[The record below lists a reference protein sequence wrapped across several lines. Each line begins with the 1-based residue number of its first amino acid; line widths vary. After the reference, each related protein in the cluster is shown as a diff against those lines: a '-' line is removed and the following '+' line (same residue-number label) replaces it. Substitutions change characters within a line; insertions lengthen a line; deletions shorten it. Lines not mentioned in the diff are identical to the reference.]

1 MARETQKAKIERLEN
16 ELKQKEKIIKELLAK
31 DLEKDEELKNAE
43 KRYQNLIKD
52 CKKDIPKLKNNNN
65 AQKIRNERGAGR
77 KSRFTDTETDTIKL
91 YRLQGKTIREIAE
104 TFNCSVGLVHKIIN
118 ENLKGCVKNDTGI

>member
-16 ELKQKEKIIKELLAK
+16 ELKQKEKIIKVLLAK

-65 AQKIRNERGAGR
+65 AQKIRNERG
-77 KSRFTDTETDTIKL
+77 
-91 YRLQGKTIREIAE
+91 
-104 TFNCSVGLVHKIIN
+104 
-118 ENLKGCVKNDTGI
+118 VKKDGD